1 MHIFSLVTHYRPNRS
16 KLLIPCIVLSY
27 IVIVPDPSIR
37 DIVRPVHRDRPAS
50 LPPAI
55 MPVATLANAD
65 IVVARYLLE
74 RPLLPPPLPHSWDFS
89 PACGQKESVGIELPP
104 SSRSKSRWSRHTGQC
119 YSSVSFLQFFL
130 CTLLP
135 LSLRLFFLYLPF
147 LPLRHSQYDPLYRNT
162 NRRPSVSIIFYEH
175 NGGRETRGLARS
187 RCS

>member
-1 MHIFSLVTHYRPNRS
+1 MTHIFSLVTYYRPNRS

-55 MPVATLANAD
+55 MPAATLANAD

-74 RPLLPPPLPHSWDFS
+74 RPLLPPPLPHSWDFW

-135 LSLRLFFLYLPF
+135 LSLRLSF
-147 LPLRHSQYDPLYRNT
+147 
-162 NRRPSVSIIFYEH
+162 SVSSISSSPALSIRSSLQKHVIVARVCQFIFL
-175 NGGRETRGLARS
+175 RA
-187 RCS
+187 